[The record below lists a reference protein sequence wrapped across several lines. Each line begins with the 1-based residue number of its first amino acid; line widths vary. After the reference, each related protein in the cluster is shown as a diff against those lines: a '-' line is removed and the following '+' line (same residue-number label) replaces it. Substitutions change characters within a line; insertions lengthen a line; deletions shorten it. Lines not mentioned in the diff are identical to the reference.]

1 MNQQTPCEEKGGK
14 ASNSKRPDPAIETLE
29 ETLNAAAEIV
39 RAHIEAATQ
48 GASLS
53 EAKLMALQSKLLCPT
68 EGIETQ
74 SHVAPTQFD
83 LFPITYKLY
92 EHWNE
97 NIISTL
103 QQLQR
108 TTRAQNIEE
117 ALNQHSNFNAQNLER
132 FYRQYLELISVTQ
145 KNFLGSMLRT
155 VLLGL

>member
-1 MNQQTPCEEKGGK
+1 MTQQPPGDEKGDK
-14 ASNSKRPDPAIETLE
+14 ASNSKRPEPAIETFE

-39 RAHIEAATQ
+39 RAHIEAATK

-53 EAKLMALQSKLLCPT
+53 EAKLMALQSKLHCPT

-74 SHVAPTQFD
+74 SYVTPTQFN

-103 QQLQR
+103 EQLQR
-108 TTRAQNIEE
+108 TTTTQNIEE
-117 ALNQHSNFNAQNLER
+117 VLTQHSNFPAQNLER
-132 FYRQYLELISVTQ
+132 FYRQSLELISLTQ
-145 KNFLGSMLRT
+145 KNFLGSTLRT
-155 VLLGL
+155 ILLSL